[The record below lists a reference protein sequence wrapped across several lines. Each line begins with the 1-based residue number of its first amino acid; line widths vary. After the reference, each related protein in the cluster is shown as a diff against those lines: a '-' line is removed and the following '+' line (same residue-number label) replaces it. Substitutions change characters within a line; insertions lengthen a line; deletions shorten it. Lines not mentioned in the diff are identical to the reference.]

1 MSMKR
6 EIKMV
11 KIIPFKKD
19 IIFKTNLSEITS
31 ISLEHNLNKEGISEI
46 SGNFVI
52 SGQYK
57 IADTSV
63 DVEDFSYELPF
74 SINLDEKY
82 ILDKAEIDIDDFYYE
97 IVNDSVLSVNIDVIV
112 TNLEERIVEK
122 ELVEELEPVRK
133 EIVEVNDE
141 MELEEKVEEPRCI
154 EDEDIPNTLFDNIS
168 TFGETYKS
176 YKVYIVREG
185 DTLETIL
192 EKYNK
197 TKEEI
202 EEYNDLNEMK
212 LGDKIIIPT

>member
-1 MSMKR
+1 MSMGG
-6 EIKMV
+6 EIKMD

-97 IVNDSVLSVNIDVIV
+97 IVNDSVL
-112 TNLEERIVEK
+112 
-122 ELVEELEPVRK
+122 
-133 EIVEVNDE
+133 
-141 MELEEKVEEPRCI
+141 
-154 EDEDIPNTLFDNIS
+154 
-168 TFGETYKS
+168 
-176 YKVYIVREG
+176 
-185 DTLETIL
+185 
-192 EKYNK
+192 
-197 TKEEI
+197 
-202 EEYNDLNEMK
+202 
-212 LGDKIIIPT
+212 

>member
-1 MSMKR
+1 MKCILMNKNTNILVA
-6 EIKMV
+6 EYNESSKFFDYIYEV
-11 KIIPFKKD
+11 NNIDYAPYILTNYYLKD
-19 IIFKTNLSEITS
+19 DINNPLFKTNLSEITS

-112 TNLEERIVEK
+112 ALYRHPRFLKRGVFDKDGRFLVELAENVPLREPFGEPCALRFNSGVDLFAADNAAK
-122 ELVEELEPVRK
+122 MLVLNIFGGQVNELVH
-133 EIVEVNDE
+133 
-141 MELEEKVEEPRCI
+141 
-154 EDEDIPNTLFDNIS
+154 
-168 TFGETYKS
+168 
-176 YKVYIVREG
+176 
-185 DTLETIL
+185 
-192 EKYNK
+192 
-197 TKEEI
+197 
-202 EEYNDLNEMK
+202 
-212 LGDKIIIPT
+212 

>member
-1 MSMKR
+1 MYKR
-6 EIKMV
+6 Q
-11 KIIPFKKD
+11 
-19 IIFKTNLSEITS
+19 
-31 ISLEHNLNKEGISEI
+31 SEI

-133 EIVEVNDE
+133 EIMEVNDE